1 MVDLV
6 LLEKFLLLV
15 VPDEAKATVQQ
26 NFQDIREDPI
36 HALMITMGRAQGL
49 MEKDD
54 EPQPHKFFFANGV
67 FLGIIMAY
75 FAVHP
80 DDKRIFQGWLD
91 QHARNQGENVV
102 DFFAK
107 KAEENGKR
115 G

>member
-6 LLEKFLLLV
+6 LLEKFLLTV
-15 VPDEAKATVQQ
+15 VPDGAKATVSQ
-26 NFQDIREDPI
+26 NFQDIREDRV
-36 HALMITMGRAQGL
+36 HALMTTFGRAQGL
-49 MEKDD
+49 MHSD
-54 EPQPHKFFFANGV
+54 EPQPHKFFFVNGV

-102 DFFAK
+102 DFSLR

-115 G
+115 HQ